1 MPGAARLGDKSKCD
15 ADVHGKNCCPHS
27 VKGPATGGSPNV
39 FINGKA
45 ALRKG
50 DKGKH
55 STCCGKNEW
64 TAKKGS
70 PVVFI
75 NGISAIRIGDGAAH
89 CGGMG
94 NLIEGSTNVFIG
106 DKSVCADKDKK
117 EPNKENFSFDFT
129 EKKLDKCLK
138 RNKNI
143 PALYKA
149 LFSVL
154 PRYEINTEFRVAAF
168 LAQCGHESVDF
179 TILKENLNYSAQ
191 SLTKVWPKRFTSL
204 KEAEPYHRKPE
215 KIANKVYAN
224 RMANGDEA
232 SGEGWLYRG
241 RGAIQL
247 TGKYNYSKFAAD
259 IQKTLAEA
267 VEYTETL
274 DGAIES
280 ACWFWSKND
289 LNALADKKNI
299 TAMTKRINGGNL
311 GLEERKQH
319 MTHNINVFK
328 ESN

>member
-15 ADVHGKNCCPHS
+15 ADVHGKKCCPHS
-27 VKGPATGGSPNV
+27 VEGPATEGSPNV
-39 FINGKA
+39 FINGKK

-50 DKGKH
+50 DKGVH

-64 TAKKGS
+64 AAKKGS

-94 NLIEGSTNVFIG
+94 NLIEGSENVFIG
-106 DKSVCADKDKK
+106 DKSVSADKDKK

-129 EKKLDKCLK
+129 EEKLDKCLK

-149 LFSVL
+149 LCDVL
-154 PRYEINTEFRVAAF
+154 PQYEINTESRVAAF

-191 SLTKVWPKRFTSL
+191 SLTKVWPKRFPTL
-204 KEAEPYHRKPE
+204 TEAQPYHRKPE

-224 RMANGDEA
+224 RMSNGDEA

-259 IQKTLAEA
+259 IQMTLEKT
-267 VEYTETL
+267 VSYIETL
-274 DGAIES
+274 EGAIES
-280 ACWFWSKND
+280 ACWFWSKNN
-289 LNALADKKNI
+289 LNVLADKKDVK
-299 TAMTKRINGGNL
+299 TMTKRINGGNI

-319 MTHNINVFK
+319 MIHNINVFK